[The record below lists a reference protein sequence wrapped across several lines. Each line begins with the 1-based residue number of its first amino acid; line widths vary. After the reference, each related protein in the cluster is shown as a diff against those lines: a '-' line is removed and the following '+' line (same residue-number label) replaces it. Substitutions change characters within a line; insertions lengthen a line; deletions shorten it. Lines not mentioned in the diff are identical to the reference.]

1 MDNSME
7 TQKTDSFADRL
18 TQQVGRFN
26 VSGRTLLVPDMAPIG
41 SRLLAASFRAFG
53 MPAQVLPTYT
63 HLHLGKEFSSG
74 KECFPY
80 QVTLG
85 DILGFLKEEK
95 KRLGE
100 AFNVKNYVYFM
111 PESDGPCR
119 FGMYNKVQRLVLDRF
134 PEFKDM
140 PILYLSSADGYA
152 STGILPSD
160 QAKLFRRLAYV
171 TMILADVLDR
181 ITWRVRPYE
190 KEPGQT
196 DAFMAKALDDMIAL
210 IEKRGRA
217 RDFSALYGLL
227 GQIATQAKMIID
239 PTRPRKPRIGI
250 VGEIYVRVH
259 PDSNQNIIRELERFG
274 AEVVNA
280 SLGEWVN
287 YVAFEQYRNI
297 QKDWR
302 QAWQRKDVKALVD
315 VTRAWVDSRIE
326 MTWQDWRQNQVYQK
340 TLEHLDIQG
349 DYTIATVEEMLDN
362 ERLFTFDIG
371 TEAALSIGG
380 ALEYVHDHFD
390 GVVNVFPFTC
400 MPGAVTSAILKPL
413 LLKMNVP
420 YLDASYD
427 GAIQPN
433 REVALRTF
441 MYQAA
446 QRKAAR
452 QDVASGQA
460 SPPPH

>member
-1 MDNSME
+1 ME
-7 TQKTDSFADRL
+7 MSPDKPASSFAERMTDK
-18 TQQVGRFN
+18 VGRFD
-26 VSGRTLLVPDMAPIG
+26 VSGKTLLVPDMAPIG

-53 MPAQVLPTYT
+53 VPAQVLPTYT
-63 HLHLGKEFSSG
+63 HLHLGKEFTSG
-74 KECFPY
+74 KECFPC

-85 DILGFLKEEK
+85 DILGFLEEEK

-100 AFNVKNYVYFM
+100 KFDVAEYVYFM
-111 PESDGPCR
+111 PEADGPCR
-119 FGMYNKVQRLVLDRF
+119 FGMYNKMQRLVLDRF
-134 PEFKDM
+134 PDFKDI
-140 PILYLSSADGYA
+140 PILYMSTADGYA
-152 STGILPSD
+152 SSGVLPGD

-171 TMILADVLDR
+171 ATILADVLDR

-196 DAFMAKALDDMIAL
+196 DAFMATALQDMIDL
-210 IEKRGRA
+210 IEKRGGA
-217 RDFSALYGLL
+217 RDFNALYGLL
-227 GQIATQAKMIID
+227 GEITAKAREIID
-239 PTRPRKPRIGI
+239 PAKPRKPRIGI
-250 VGEIYVRVH
+250 VGEIYLRTH

-274 AEVVNA
+274 AEVVDA

-287 YVAFEQYRNI
+287 YVSFEHYRNI

-302 QAWQRKDVKALVD
+302 LAWKRMEVSALVD
-315 VTRAWVDSRIE
+315 ATRQWVDSRIE
-326 MTWQDWRQNQVYQK
+326 MAWQGWRQSQVYK
-340 TLEHLDIQG
+340 KALEHLDIQG
-349 DYTIATVEEMLDN
+349 DHAIATVEDKLDN
-362 ERLFTFDIG
+362 NRLFSFDIG

-390 GVVNVFPFTC
+390 GVVNVYPFTC
-400 MPGAVTSAILKPL
+400 MPSTITSAILKPL
-413 LLKMNVP
+413 LLQMNVP

-446 QRKAAR
+446 QHKAAR
-452 QDVASGQA
+452 EGKQSAVS
-460 SPPPH
+460 S